1 MSTFLARHP
10 TQHNVRP
17 LSAAALLVVASL
29 LAACGGLHSSAVQ
42 SDGAALG
49 RVVIYRN
56 GVAYYER
63 RATVEDGKLTI
74 AVPSDKI
81 DDFLKSMTIT
91 DLATGQPLPVAF
103 PAPGHRPTRQPGVT
117 ELVVTVPPV
126 DGVRR
131 DKREVLLTYVTEAAA
146 WKPSYRVVLQQDE
159 RGQTHGVELQGWA
172 VVDNTSAED
181 WNAVRVGVGSSS
193 ALAFRYDLRSIR
205 HVQRQTLHGEATFV
219 RAPPRGGA
227 VGTERGEPAERE
239 LAAVDDKDIARNE
252 GHPDVAEAPA
262 SVDKTSSS
270 EGAGA
275 RAGVA
280 RAGRPAAP
288 VKVQQQ
294 AYRSYSI
301 KALAKADAKKNDA
314 EEPRDARDA
323 QVDALADRLRRTGEA
338 VRVEGYAASN
348 EPDFGDR
355 SRDRAHLLRN
365 QLIERGVPPAQ
376 VAAVGKGVQS
386 GRSAGVRIVALPTPP
401 AGESGQVSQADAPPV
416 GESHFES
423 RMAMTVARGSS
434 AMVSILKSKTKGDIV
449 YLYAPEGR
457 GGDGRYAFRAVR
469 FVNPT
474 NYTLDPGPMT
484 VYGAGRFIGE
494 GMADP
499 IPPGRSAVVPYA
511 LDRQVTVERDADAG
525 EEIARLLKLSR
536 GVLTAEVQHLR
547 RHSYRIANRS
557 HEKVTVLV
565 RHETSQGWTLQKG
578 PDTLERFGTAR
589 LYAVDVAPGSVQ
601 TLALVEATP
610 LQRTIDLRSPV
621 GLDMVRLHLVN
632 IAKDAELQAAMSR
645 VMQHH
650 EASAKAEEKIAL
662 LRERVAELRVRLD
675 ELHGQLASLEGMAR
689 GASLEAH
696 LQKKMRET
704 SEAVQKTTM
713 AIVEAQQERMLA
725 RVRFQDELSELTL
738 AKVAERAAAPAPAV
752 ATAGPRS

>member
-1 MSTFLARHP
+1 MRTFPARHRSP
-10 TQHNVRP
+10 SKARH
-17 LSAAALLVVASL
+17 LSAVATAIAVTGL
-29 LAACGGLHSSAVQ
+29 LAACSGLHSSAVQ
-42 SDGAALG
+42 SEDAALG
-49 RVVIYRN
+49 RIVIYRN

-63 RATVEDGKLTI
+63 RATVEDGRLTI

-117 ELVVTVPPV
+117 ELVVTVPPA

-131 DKREVLLTYVTEAAA
+131 DKREVLLTYVTESAA

-159 RGQTHGVELQGWA
+159 RGVTHGVELQGWA

-181 WNAVRVGVGSSS
+181 WNSVRVGVGSSS

-227 VGTERGEPAERE
+227 VGTERTEQPERE

-262 SVDKTSSS
+262 SADEATGDGASVR
-270 EGAGA
+270 GAGA
-275 RAGVA
+275 RAG
-280 RAGRPAAP
+280 RPAPPA
-288 VKVQQQ
+288 KAQQS
-294 AYRSYSI
+294 YRSYSSQ
-301 KALAKADAKKNDA
+301 ALAKADAKKNEA
-314 EEPRDARDA
+314 ERPRDARDA
-323 QVDALADRLRRTGEA
+323 QVDALAERLRRTGEA
-338 VRVEGYAASN
+338 VRVEGYSEGN
-348 EPDFGDR
+348 EPDAGDR
-355 SRDRAHLLRN
+355 ARDRAHLLRN

-376 VAAVGKGVQS
+376 VVAVGKGVQS
-386 GRSAGVRIVALPTPP
+386 GRSAGVRIVALPVPP
-401 AGESGQVSQADAPPV
+401 AGDGGQLTPADAPPV

-423 RMAMTVARGSS
+423 RTAMTVARGSS
-434 AMVSILKSKTKGDIV
+434 AMVSILKAKTKGDIV

-474 NYTLDPGPMT
+474 SYTLDPGPMT

-565 RHETSQGWTLQKG
+565 RHDTPQGWTLQKG

-589 LYAVDVAPGSVQ
+589 LYAIDVAPGHVQ
-601 TLALVEATP
+601 TLALVETTP

-621 GLDMVRLHLVN
+621 GLDMVRLHLMGL
-632 IAKDAELQAAMSR
+632 AKDAVLQAAMAR
-645 VMQHH
+645 VIQHH
-650 EASAKAEEKIAL
+650 EATAKADEKIAL

-689 GASLEAH
+689 GASLESH

-738 AKVAERAAAPAPAV
+738 AKVAERATAPAPAV
-752 ATAGPRS
+752 LTAGPRA